1 MSRSWCCPVISTMK
15 AQGGPSLLVDS
26 SVLDTA
32 DCRFVVIPRASVG
45 LLLYGAW
52 AMLFQV
58 WYLPTSG

>member
-1 MSRSWCCPVISTMK
+1 MK
-15 AQGGPSLLVDS
+15 AQGDPSLLVDS